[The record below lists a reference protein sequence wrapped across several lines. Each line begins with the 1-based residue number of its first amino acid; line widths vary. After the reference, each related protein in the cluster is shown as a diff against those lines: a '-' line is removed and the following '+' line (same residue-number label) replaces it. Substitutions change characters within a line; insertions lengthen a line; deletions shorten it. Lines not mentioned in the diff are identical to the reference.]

1 MGTPSV
7 RVLGELAIDGLETRS
22 LADRKARLVLQ
33 LLAFARGRRV
43 STAALVDALW
53 GESPPARPADQV
65 AVLVSRLRRALGR
78 DSIDYSEPGYRLQ
91 YEWLDLDELASVT
104 SEAERRR
111 DAADVGGA
119 LAASRVALSLIRGP
133 LPEPVSEADWVLA
146 DRAAAV
152 RLIQRARHSAAAAML
167 DAGEWLDALDVA
179 EADLGANRYDEDAA
193 RHVMRAHVLA
203 GRPALALAVYA
214 DLRST
219 LVEDLG
225 ADPSSETS
233 DLHEAILR
241 GDVVASSAAT
251 AVPMSGVVGRQE
263 QLGILDRLAERVSE
277 GTMRIVVVAGEAGI
291 GKTTLISAWAR
302 HRSAAGDIV
311 LFGTCGALDRSAPLD
326 VLLAAIA
333 EHIRRAPDPVALLA
347 EDAPLLAPL
356 LGLAEL
362 TVTAGRR
369 APDPVLGPATLFAA
383 ITAVLERIAGDQGVV
398 LVIDDA
404 HLAGPPLAEWASFAL
419 RRSPRL
425 LVVAASRVA
434 EGAPF
439 PSTDDIVLGP
449 LGRQETAELVGEE
462 RASELYLRSGGH
474 PLFLSE
480 LASSSALSDEA
491 IPPSLVASVELR
503 CDQLG
508 SAAGVLR
515 AAAVLGTHLDIDLL
529 ASVLGR
535 PTLDVLADAELS
547 ESRQFLVDRGGR
559 YAFRHELMREA
570 LAAGASPGRAALLHR
585 EAGRI
590 LAERPTSDP
599 VRVAEHARLGGDL
612 AQAARS
618 LRLAAHRASER
629 FDHAT
634 AEALLDQSLA
644 LHSDDGALLERARVR
659 TRRGRYGDAQL
670 DVEAADRG
678 AEGYEV
684 GAWAAYFD
692 RRFDDA
698 IQFAHDGEISAADAE
713 IQARCLTVGGRT
725 LHAKGDLVGAEQK
738 LTAAVSQAVGPDRLT
753 AAAWLGVLKSHR
765 SETEDAINLLRPVAH
780 PGAGV
785 DLTSATLH
793 ALLFTGHA
801 HALAGRPRE
810 AIAAFGHYDAE
821 VVRRQVP
828 RFSGRGV
835 NMSGWVLRNIGAPRA
850 AIDAHQE
857 ALDIAI
863 GDGMVEMR
871 IAALEDLAEERL
883 RIDDPEGATALL
895 DESSQWF
902 DGDLVFGWRLGLKLA
917 LLRTRIALQTEEP
930 QRAYERATELVSAA
944 DQMGVPRYSSV
955 GRLLAHH
962 ARAGLGEPVDLA
974 MVHRDL
980 ATVEATVLL
989 EAWWLAGQTGVTLGD
1004 ESLIRR
1010 AEVLASDLATASG
1023 DMYADGLR
1031 AEADRQLAAWRI
1043 KMR

>member
-1 MGTPSV
+1 V
-7 RVLGELAIDGLETRS
+7 RVLGELAVDGLETRS

-65 AVLVSRLRRALGR
+65 AVLISRLRRALGR
-78 DSIDYSEPGYRLQ
+78 DCIDYSEHGYGLQ
-91 YEWLDLDELASVT
+91 YGWLDLDELASV
-104 SEAERRR
+104 SAEAERRR
-111 DAADVGGA
+111 ADGDVNGA
-119 LAASRVALSLIRGP
+119 LAASRVALALIRGP
-133 LPEPVSEADWVLA
+133 LPEPASEADWVLA
-146 DRAAAV
+146 DRAAAT
-152 RLIQRARHSAAAAML
+152 RLIQRTRSVGAAAML
-167 DAGEWLDALDVA
+167 DAGEWLDALELA
-179 EADLGANRYDEDAA
+179 ESDLEASHYDEDAV

-214 DLRST
+214 DLRAT
-219 LVEDLG
+219 LADDLG
-225 ADPSSETS
+225 ADPSAETS

-241 GDVVASSAAT
+241 GDVVT
-251 AVPMSGVVGRQE
+251 KPPKAVMPMSGVVGRQE
-263 QLGILDRLAERVSE
+263 QLGILDGLADRAP
-277 GTMRIVVVAGEAGI
+277 GNGMRIVVVAGEAGI
-291 GKTTLISAWAR
+291 GKTTLVSAWAR
-302 HRSAAGDIV
+302 RRSAAGETV
-311 LFGTCGALDRSAPLD
+311 MFGTCGALDRSAPLD

-333 EHIRRAPDPVALLA
+333 EHLRRAPDPVALLA
-347 EDAPLLAPL
+347 DDAPLLSPL
-356 LGLAEL
+356 LGVAEL
-362 TVTAGRR
+362 PAKFAQR
-369 APDPVLGPATLFAA
+369 APDPFLGPATLYAA
-383 ITAVLERIAGDQGVV
+383 ITSVLERIGGDQGMV

-404 HLAGPPLAEWASFAL
+404 HLAGPALAEWASFAL

-425 LVVAASRVA
+425 LVVAASRLG
-434 EGAPF
+434 EGTPF

-449 LGRQETAELVGEE
+449 LGRQDTAELVGEE
-462 RASELYLRSGGH
+462 RASDLYLRSGGH
-474 PLFLSE
+474 PLLLSE
-480 LASSSALSDEA
+480 LANSSALSEGV

-503 CDQLG
+503 CNQLG
-508 SAAGVLR
+508 SAADVLR

-535 PTLDVLADAELS
+535 PTLEVLSHAELAKT
-547 ESRQFLVDRGGR
+547 RQFLVERGGR

-570 LAAGASPGRAALLHR
+570 LAAGASSGRAALLHR

-590 LAERPTSDP
+590 LAERPASDP
-599 VRVAEHARLGGDL
+599 VRVAEHSRLGGDL
-612 AQAARS
+612 VQAALS
-618 LRLAAHRASER
+618 LRVAAQRASER

-644 LHSDDGALLERARVR
+644 LHAENDVLLERARVR
-659 TRRGRYGDAQL
+659 TRRGRYREAQL

-713 IQARCLTVGGRT
+713 VQARCLTVGGRT
-725 LHAKGDLVGAEQK
+725 LHAKGDLDGAEQK
-738 LTAAVSQAVGPDRLT
+738 LTAAISQSVGPDRLT

-765 SETEDAINLLRPVAH
+765 SSTEEAINLLRPVAH

-801 HALAGRPRE
+801 HALAGRPQE
-810 AIAAFGHYDAE
+810 AIAAFGQYNEE

-835 NMSGWVLRNIGAPRA
+835 NMSGWVLRNIGAPQA

-857 ALDIAI
+857 ALDIAAV
-863 GDGMVEMR
+863 GDGMVEMH

-883 RIDDPEGATALL
+883 RVEDPAGAMALV
-895 DESSQWF
+895 DEASQWF
-902 DGDLVFGWRLGLKLA
+902 DGDLVFGWRLSLKLS
-917 LLRTRIALQTEEP
+917 LLRARIALQCGEP
-930 QRAYERATELVSAA
+930 DRALERMTELVSAA

-955 GRLLAHH
+955 GRLLAHQ
-962 ARAGLGEPVDLA
+962 ARAALGEPVDLA

-980 ATVEATVLL
+980 AAVEANVLL
-989 EAWWLAGQTGVTLGD
+989 EAWWLAGQTGVALGD

-1010 AEVLASDLATASG
+1010 AEVLADDLARASG
-1023 DMYADGLR
+1023 ETYADGLR
-1031 AEADRQLAAWRI
+1031 AEADRQLVGWRVR
-1043 KMR
+1043 MR